1 MADFIPLVT
10 FDYKLAFC
18 QVTNS
23 LPVDVQR
30 IIWNK
35 TLDIKPPN
43 APPPAPIKP
52 SRRLSRLMEGW
63 KARRQL

>member
-18 QVTNS
+18 QATNS

-35 TLDIKPPN
+35 TLDIKPPST
-43 APPPAPIKP
+43 PPSAPIKP

>member
-1 MADFIPLVT
+1 MADFIPLIT

-18 QVTNS
+18 QATNN
-23 LPVDVQR
+23 LPTDVQR

-35 TLDIKPPN
+35 TLDVEPPSV
-43 APPPAPIKP
+43 PPPAPIKP
-52 SRRLSRLMEGW
+52 SRRLNRLMEGW